1 LTLLS
6 TILIIT
12 LMLIMMVA
20 EMFLTPSCGSCE
32 FVANF
37 PELSY
42 LQLGYLAT
50 SEVPGARNSVPSEAI
65 FLTKKMLS
73 SRKATAGILV
83 SDLYMKLRLE
93 HYFGCDHSNNFMQFD
108 NICL

>member
-1 LTLLS
+1 MPTLTLSS
-6 TILIIT
+6 TILIM
-12 LMLIMMVA
+12 MLIMMVV

-50 SEVPGARNSVPSEAI
+50 SEVPGIRNSVPSEAI
-65 FLTKKMLS
+65 F
-73 SRKATAGILV
+73 
-83 SDLYMKLRLE
+83 
-93 HYFGCDHSNNFMQFD
+93 
-108 NICL
+108 

>member
-1 LTLLS
+1 MPTLTLSS
-6 TILIIT
+6 TILIM
-12 LMLIMMVA
+12 MLIMMVV

-50 SEVPGARNSVPSEAI
+50 SEVPGTRNSVPSEAI
-65 FLTKKMLS
+65 F
-73 SRKATAGILV
+73 
-83 SDLYMKLRLE
+83 
-93 HYFGCDHSNNFMQFD
+93 
-108 NICL
+108 